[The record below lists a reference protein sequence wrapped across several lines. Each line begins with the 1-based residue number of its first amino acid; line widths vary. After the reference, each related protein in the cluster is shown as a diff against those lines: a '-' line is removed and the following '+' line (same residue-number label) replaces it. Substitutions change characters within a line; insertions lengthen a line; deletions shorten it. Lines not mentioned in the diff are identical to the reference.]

1 LFSAPS
7 QAPHKFNVFTSEF
20 ERFVENV
27 SIPLEAGLETSA
39 AIRDVASISHPAPGI
54 QLLRLGTPSLAMF
67 RAEKRIRLRERSAC
81 SHGIVTI
88 DSPDKPFQP
97 IPGGDAIIVRECD
110 QVAVRSLNPFVAR
123 PTDTAT
129 VQIL

>member
-1 LFSAPS
+1 MSS
-7 QAPHKFNVFTSEF
+7 QANLNALLKMSPSHS
-20 ERFVENV
+20 RQ
-27 SIPLEAGLETSA
+27 
-39 AIRDVASISHPAPGI
+39 ASRHLRRYVT
-54 QLLRLGTPSLAMF
+54 LLRLGTPSLAMF